1 MKYHTWDP
9 QGVLGMWGKWLF
21 LFKELGYTGK
31 DFRGSGEQAHSF
43 GDIRSSAKK

>member
-1 MKYHTWDP
+1 MKYHNWDHK
-9 QGVLGMWGKWLF
+9 GFWGC
-21 LFKELGYTGK
+21 EGK